1 MGCLEQFCNRK
12 SIDNKKT
19 NRYTKCAL
27 GKLWNKLEKK
37 SQFIKQK
44 NPAIYALREKVGNN
58 SALRDEGRLLGD
70 AGRLHRSKPKRT
82 GETGRL
88 KKRRKASFFGGRL
101 AFANCKQATFCTK

>member
-88 KKRRKASFFGGRL
+88 KKTPEGVIFWRQVSF
-101 AFANCKQATFCTK
+101 C